1 MLVIKQHPSNQGLLM
16 EYHIAT
22 SKTTVEKAAALIS
35 TGLMTNFERDFN
47 VCIFPILQF
56 PHTADKEKA
65 EIIVQKAYTTN
76 ILMDDI
82 NSFKDAVTQFDI
94 WLHKTKVDASSKE
107 SEKIK
112 KIVALLKE
120 VIAVCEK

>member
-1 MLVIKQHPSNQGLLM
+1 M

-22 SKTTVEKAAALIS
+22 SKTTFEKAEALIS
-35 TGLMTNFERDFN
+35 IGLMTNFERDFN
-47 VCIFPILQF
+47 VCIVPML
-56 PHTADKEKA
+56 PTADKEKGK
-65 EIIVQKAYTTN
+65 IIVQKAYTT
-76 ILMDDI
+76 DI
-82 NSFKDAVTQFDI
+82 SSEDIEKFNEIVNQFDI
-94 WLHKTKVDASSKE
+94 WLHETKINFSSKE